1 MNLSLKKEENS
12 TDPFAADIF
21 ASEHSE
27 HREEPKVKKALPE
40 KQSLNLNLWS
50 DVLPRISP
58 QVTDWDRLQRS
69 LPSVF
74 SEQLLQKLANSM
86 SQLLGL
92 KGENA
97 IKFSLLNR
105 TEINR
110 TEDFN
115 AENIWWLTVAV
126 AESKAEI
133 AFEIDKIFAVWLVDA
148 MLGEVNSDGG
158 QIRDLTLSEQAVL
171 EFLALNLTG
180 ETNLIINAPL
190 FKFRSLV
197 REVPDFLRQNLASE
211 KPSMLVFHWQI
222 IHDYLPG
229 IVKFYLAPEALQA
242 LRTSENNLLARHSS
256 HRFSAQNLPNKIQNA
271 RIRLAF
277 GSAELTF
284 AELSALEKDDV
295 VLLENNGL
303 SVYKGEISGQAQLF
317 LGDGDNVK
325 VIGELCEGYF
335 ASDNLIEKT
344 IESSN
349 NKTLVQKLNSKS
361 VWQIVVR
368 SFEETETP
376 AAFDKFM
383 TEIESENTDENSS
396 EETGEQGGL
405 AIENLAVTLR
415 VELEARKLSLAE
427 VGNLRENQILELGVK
442 PTDTVNLLIDN
453 QIVGRGELV
462 IVEDRLGVRIS
473 KLLR

>member
-1 MNLSLKKEENS
+1 MNLSLKKEEIT

-21 ASEHSE
+21 ASQPGEETVVEETPPESE
-27 HREEPKVKKALPE
+27 PV
-40 KQSLNLNLWS
+40 NLNLWS
-50 DVLPRISP
+50 DVLPKVSP
-58 QVTDWDRLQRS
+58 QVIDWNSLQRN
-69 LPSVF
+69 LPKVF
-74 SEQLLQKLANSM
+74 SEQLPQKLAASM
-86 SQLLGL
+86 SKLLGL
-92 KGENA
+92 QSENS
-97 IKFSLLNR
+97 IEFSLLNR

-110 TEDFN
+110 AEDFN
-115 AENIWWLTVAV
+115 AENSWWLTVAV
-126 AESKAEI
+126 AESKTEI

-148 MLGEVNSDGG
+148 MLGKTIADNG

-180 ETNLIINAPL
+180 ATNLIINAPL
-190 FKFRSLV
+190 FKFRSLA

-211 KPSMLVFHWQI
+211 KPSILVFHWHTF
-222 IHDYLPG
+222 HDYLPG
-229 IVKFYLAPEALQA
+229 IVKFYLAPEALQN
-242 LRTSENNLLARHSS
+242 LQPNENNLLAKHSP

-271 RIRLAF
+271 RMRLTF

-284 AELSALEKDDV
+284 AELSALEKGDL
-295 VLLENNGL
+295 VLMESHGL
-303 SVYKGEISGQAQLF
+303 SVYKGEINGQVQLF

-325 VIGELCEGYF
+325 VIGELSENNI
-335 ASDNLIEKT
+335 APRDLIEKT
-344 IESSN
+344 IESSD
-349 NKTLVQKLNSKS
+349 NKTPVQRLNTNS

-368 SFEETETP
+368 SFEETEIST
-376 AAFDKFM
+376 AFDKFM
-383 TEIESENTDENSS
+383 TEVEGENTDEFS
-396 EETGEQGGL
+396 EEKTGEQAGL